1 MSAPAALL
9 QRLRDDQG
17 ARLQFVRY
25 VAIGG
30 FVFILDVGSFKLMY
44 AHGVVLAVATT
55 LSYVLAVCTH
65 FTLNRAYNFRNFD
78 RALWR
83 QVRTYA
89 VVATFC
95 WIVQLGVV
103 EGLFRLFHVDATL
116 AKAVGVI
123 VNIPIG
129 FLGHRYLTF
138 GDGIGNTIR
147 RMRA

>member
-1 MSAPAALL
+1 MAAAAALV
-9 QRLRDDQG
+9 QRLREDQG

-30 FVFILDVGSFKLMY
+30 FVFAIDVGSFKLMY

-65 FTLNRAYNFRNFD
+65 FTLNRLYNFRNFD
-78 RALWR
+78 RTLWR
-83 QVRTYA
+83 QARTYA

-95 WIVQLGVV
+95 WLVQLGVV
-103 EGLFRLFHVDATL
+103 EGLFRLVHLDATL
-116 AKAVGVI
+116 AKAAGVI

-138 GDGIGNTIR
+138 GHGISGTIR